1 MTRTAVPVSRLVH
14 YLKGR
19 LEQDALLHNVLVQ
32 GEISNFINHR
42 SGHWYFT
49 LKDAAASI
57 RCVMFAS
64 SNSKVQ
70 FVPENGSRVILQAD
84 VTVYESAGQMQLLVT
99 GMQKEG
105 IGELFLKYEALK
117 KKLSEEG
124 IFNEEHKKPI
134 CRYPMKIC
142 LITGRNTAARA
153 DVLSTLSRRWPVCE
167 VVEIPV
173 LVQGETSAE
182 QICSALIEADG
193 MQADTVLLVRGGGS
207 IEDLWAFND
216 ERMAHIIYDMK
227 TPVITGIGHEV
238 DFTIAD
244 FAADLRGPTPT
255 GAAELASPVL
265 KDVEETLLLLK
276 TRMLAVVRND
286 LKLSD
291 SSLQTIRNST
301 VFAQPQ
307 RLYAEKQMKL
317 SMLSD
322 SLSHSL
328 ERTGNIRRE
337 FQLLSQ
343 QFFQNMQI
351 FQNRSKK
358 QTDDLQNRLTSAAM
372 KTIHAEQLL
381 LSENHNALQT
391 DMQRKLTDSKT
402 DLQTNMNL
410 LDAYSPLKILSR
422 GYSIVD
428 YKGESVTDAEK
439 LQIHDEIE
447 IRMHKGR
454 VKASVE
460 EIKKE
465 V

>member
-49 LKDAAASI
+49 LKDAQASI
-57 RCVMFAS
+57 HCVMFAS

-70 FVPENGSRVILQAD
+70 FTPANGSKVILQAD
-84 VTVYESAGQMQLLVT
+84 VTVYEASGQMQLLVT

-124 IFNEEHKKPI
+124 IFSEEHKKPI

-142 LITGRNTAARA
+142 LITGKNTAARS
-153 DVLSTLSRRWPVCE
+153 DVLSTLARRWPVCE
-167 VVEIPV
+167 IKEIPV

-182 QICSALIEADG
+182 QICNALIEADK
-193 MQADTVLLVRGGGS
+193 MNADTILLVRGGGS
-207 IEDLWAFND
+207 IEDLWSFND

-227 TPVITGIGHEV
+227 TPLITGIGHEV
-238 DFTIAD
+238 DFTLAD

-265 KDVEETLLLLK
+265 KDVEDTIQQLEN
-276 TRMLAVVRND
+276 RMNTFVRND
-286 LKLSD
+286 LKASQKNL
-291 SSLQTIRNST
+291 LTLANST
-301 VFAQPQ
+301 VFMQPQ
-307 RLYAEKQMKL
+307 RLYAERQMKL

-322 SLSHSL
+322 SLNHSL
-328 ERTGNIRRE
+328 EKTKNIRKDY
-337 FQLLSQ
+337 QNLSQ
-343 QFFQNMQI
+343 QFFENMQF
-351 FQNRSKK
+351 FQNKAKK
-358 QTDDLQNRLTSAAM
+358 KTDELQNRMTVAAM
-372 KTIHAEQLL
+372 KDIHAQKLH
-381 LSENHNALQT
+381 LSENSAMLLSQMQKLINNQESALQ
-391 DMQRKLTDSKT
+391 K
-402 DLQTNMNL
+402 NMNL
-410 LDAYSPLKILSR
+410 LDAYSPLKVLSR
-422 GYSIVD
+422 GYSVVE
-428 YKGESVTDAEK
+428 YKGKVITDADK
-439 LQIHDEIE
+439 LQIDDEIE
-447 IRMHKGR
+447 IRMNSAKL
-454 VKASVE
+454 KAAVR
-460 EIKKE
+460 EIKRE